1 MCAQLMGKFY
11 IYDEKLGHYN
21 MSDIDIN
28 AIDVQT
34 LDGCLVVFRC
44 NGEHATNTLMDMIN
58 TSGVWDEIEASIMVV
73 NNDLIA
79 GIDVIDISEADK
91 MTFRSLNPEIEEKI
105 ERRAARQE
113 MRKNLDAVIFEDEN
127 LEDDG

>member
-1 MCAQLMGKFY
+1 MAQLMGKFF

-21 MSDIDIN
+21 MADVDIN

-34 LDGCLVVFRC
+34 LDGCLIVFRC
-44 NGEHATNTLMDMIN
+44 NGEEATNRLMEMMEN
-58 TSGVWDEIEASIMVV
+58 SKGMWDEIESCIMIV

-79 GIDVIDISEADK
+79 DIDVIDISEADK

-113 MRKNLDAVIFEDEN
+113 MRKNLDAVI
-127 LEDDG
+127 LEDAEEDNE